1 MGKRPGRRREGNLTM
16 DFREVHF
23 LVREVNFSGSGSSA
37 LPAFDTN
44 GVKPTVLLVQC

>member
-1 MGKRPGRRREGNLTM
+1 VGKRLGRRREGNVTM

-23 LVREVNFSGSGSSA
+23 LVLEVNFSDSGSCA

-44 GVKPTVLLVQC
+44 GVEPTVLLVQC